1 MTDNPLD
8 NPGDNAYIRTELE
21 HIEADIV
28 NCVHRVQELQQALT
42 NLLRTLPEAEAREC
56 SPPAFIKRRKGIQ

>member
-1 MTDNPLD
+1 MPVLQGPLD

-56 SPPAFIKRRKGIQ
+56 SPPVFIKKR

>member
-21 HIEADIV
+21 HIEADIA
-28 NCVHRVQELQQALT
+28 NCVHRVQALQQALT
-42 NLLRTLPEAEAREC
+42 NLLRTLPEAEYKER
-56 SPPAFIKRRKGIQ
+56 G

>member
-21 HIEADIV
+21 NIQFDIV
-28 NCVHRVQELQQALT
+28 SIVHRVNDLTEALQ
-42 NLLRTLPEAEAREC
+42 NLLRTLPEAEYKER
-56 SPPAFIKRRKGIQ
+56 G